1 MITFRKAI
9 ASAALVGST
18 LIGGAL
24 GASFLSTADAQTATD
39 PSTTAPAAAAPAPA
53 PAGTAGRHQGAPR
66 DPSQGGHVGQNG
78 TKETL
83 LTGADADKAT
93 AAAQAAVPGG
103 TIQRVETDAE
113 GAAFE
118 AHATKADGSQVT
130 VKMDAS
136 FNVTGVE
143 AG

>member
-24 GASFLSTADAQTATD
+24 GASFLSTADAQTAPA
-39 PSTTAPAAAAPAPA
+39 PSTTAPAPA
-53 PAGTAGRHQGAPR
+53 PAGGHQGAPR

-83 LTGADADKAT
+83 LTGTDAEKAT

-118 AHATKADGSQVT
+118 AHVTKADGSQAT